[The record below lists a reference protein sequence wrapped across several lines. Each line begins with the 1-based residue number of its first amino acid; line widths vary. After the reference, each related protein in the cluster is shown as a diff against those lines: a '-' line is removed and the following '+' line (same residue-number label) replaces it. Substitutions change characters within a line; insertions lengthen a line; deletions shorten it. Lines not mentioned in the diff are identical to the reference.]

1 MGGERPVDPACSDP
15 CCGRGHKRPDVPQ
28 AIQRGFRMLWRG
40 GCPVCDPRDWRRS
53 TGSVAIGLMECG
65 SRYTVEDSGFHA
77 QFNTLRGIPPA
88 ITISMREWDLRSH
101 GPMFA
106 KMDSTPRLPR
116 LDGMATG
123 HTSACHAFCRNMF
136 PLGHGAMICCVC
148 AAMRATPG
156 SPCYPYGITGCMVD
170 GSRDIYRH
178 WAHVCP

>member
-1 MGGERPVDPACSDP
+1 M
-15 CCGRGHKRPDVPQ
+15 
-28 AIQRGFRMLWRG
+28 
-40 GCPVCDPRDWRRS
+40 
-53 TGSVAIGLMECG
+53 
-65 SRYTVEDSGFHA
+65 EDSGFHA
-77 QFNTLRGIPPA
+77 QLNTLRGIPPA